1 MELKIKEVLKSKGMK
16 VSSLAESVGITRANM
31 SNIVN
36 GKSMPSLETL
46 EKIASALELDITALF
61 EQPQKRKL
69 TINCPHCG
77 EEISLSVKE

>member
-1 MELKIKEVLKSKGMK
+1 MNLIIKQVLGAKGVK

-36 GKSMPSLETL
+36 GKSMPSIETL
-46 EKIASALELDITALF
+46 EKIASALKIDITALF
-61 EQPQKRKL
+61 EQPQKRGL

-77 EEISLSVKE
+77 KEISISVKE